1 MQDTDKYGRTVGRV
15 YVGSLDVNAELVKR
29 GAAWVYR
36 QYSSDPSLI
45 TLEQQAKAARRGLW
59 ALPEAQRRAP
69 WDWRHGTCG
78 TAPAPAATTP
88 ATTTSGGFSCNG
100 KRYCRECR
108 ATRKRSFT

>member
-36 QYSSDPSLI
+36 QYSSYLSLI

-59 ALPEAQRRAP
+59 ALPGSATPRALGLAARNLRHCARSGGHHAGYHYQRRLLV
-69 WDWRHGTCG
+69 
-78 TAPAPAATTP
+78 
-88 ATTTSGGFSCNG
+88 
-100 KRYCRECR
+100 
-108 ATRKRSFT
+108 